1 MKKKSQWKSAADLVS
16 ELESDPAYVARQAEQ
31 NDQRRRTEQEL
42 AASEL
47 PLVQALIDVGVQ
59 VNSVWDLVNTS
70 QGYRNAVPVL
80 LLHLEQSYPAKI
92 REGIFRALAV
102 PEAKGT
108 AARVLLRVFANE
120 RDPTMK
126 WIIGNALSVVA
137 EATDLSTLS
146 ELVRDRSHGNARQ
159 PLLLAISRIGSPSSQ
174 EVLTQLLEDPN
185 LRQLAKDI
193 GINN

>member
-1 MKKKSQWKSAADLVS
+1 
-16 ELESDPAYVARQAEQ
+16 
-31 NDQRRRTEQEL
+31 
-42 AASEL
+42 
-47 PLVQALIDVGVQ
+47 
-59 VNSVWDLVNTS
+59 
-70 QGYRNAVPVL
+70 
-80 LLHLEQSYPAKI
+80 
-92 REGIFRALAV
+92 
-102 PEAKGT
+102 
-108 AARVLLRVFANE
+108 
-120 RDPTMK
+120 MK